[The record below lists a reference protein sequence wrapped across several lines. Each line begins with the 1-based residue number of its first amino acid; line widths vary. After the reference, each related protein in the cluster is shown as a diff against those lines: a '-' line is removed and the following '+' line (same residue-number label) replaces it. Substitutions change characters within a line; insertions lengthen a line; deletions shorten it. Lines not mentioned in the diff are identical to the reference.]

1 MNTMLPG
8 IFLNT
13 IVAIV
18 ATTLISPATLAAE
31 SQVASQVAPQSAPG
45 IAMISQEA
53 LLERQQRGDASL
65 LVLDVRTPGE
75 YVSGHVPGAVNIPHD
90 QVAAR
95 LAEVPKDKD
104 VVVYCRSGRRTNLA
118 LNLLAENGYT
128 RLGHLEGDMLA
139 WQERQRPLEVPRD
152 PAACAA
158 ALEGGKPAP
167 EVCAAQ

>member
-1 MNTMLPG
+1 MNTMLPR

-13 IVAIV
+13 TVATV
-18 ATTLISPATLAAE
+18 ATTLVSPATLAAE
-31 SQVASQVAPQSAPG
+31 SQAAPE

-53 LLERQQRGDASL
+53 LLERQQRSDASL

-90 QVAAR
+90 EVAAR